1 MVWEL
6 CKLVPRLN
14 QSIGFGSGTPTH
26 ARDEESCDKDS
37 VLMHKMKRCA
47 NVRSS
52 GVVVDD
58 VEAIVDQ
65 VHEEKLDITN
75 TVNGSVV
82 KEGVIGSLSFQGLAN
97 GLKV

>member
-58 VEAIVDQ
+58 VEAVVGQI
-65 VHEEKLDITN
+65 HEEKVDVSDA
-75 TVNGSVV
+75 VNGTVV
-82 KEGVIGSLSFQGLAN
+82 KERVVGTSFVQRSLN
-97 GLKV
+97 GLKM